1 MRNLFVVAAIV
12 ALVACG
18 EVSDKQKLPVVGNTK
33 ITERIVDGETV
44 YDTVPH
50 TVGYYRL
57 LDQDSAVVT
66 PETVE
71 GKIYVADFFFTSC
84 PSICPIMK
92 TEMLRVYNE
101 FQATDDLMI
110 LSHSIDPEYDTVAL
124 LKDYAE
130 RLGVADNKWRF
141 LTGDKDEI
149 FNLSESSYMITTTED
164 DTAPGGYIHSGAFF
178 LVDTKKRI
186 RGVYDGTESDQ
197 VDRLMGDIRKL
208 LDETNAEKAE

>member
-1 MRNLFVVAAIV
+1 MKQIIFG
-12 ALVACG
+12 ALLITVISCG
-18 EVSDKQKLPVVGNTK
+18 EVTNKQKLPILGNPT
-33 ITERIVDGETV
+33 ITERLENGEIV
-44 YDTVPH
+44 YDTIPH
-50 TVGYYRL
+50 TIQYYRFF
-57 LDQDSAVVT
+57 DQDSAIVT

-92 TEMLRVYNE
+92 TEMLRVYEQFRN
-101 FQATDDLMI
+101 TDNFMI

-124 LKDYAE
+124 LKDYAI
-130 RLGVADNKWRF
+130 RLGVEDNKWRF

-149 FNLSESSYMITTTED
+149 FNLSESSYMVTTTED
-164 DTAPGGYIHSGAFF
+164 KDAPGGYIHSGAFF

-197 VDRLMGDIRKL
+197 VDLLIKDIRKL
-208 LDETNAEKAE
+208 IDETNAENAK

>member
-1 MRNLFVVAAIV
+1 MKNYLFG
-12 ALVACG
+12 ALVLILIGCG
-18 EVSDKQKLPVVGNTK
+18 EVTNNQKLPVIGNSTINEK
-33 ITERIVDGETV
+33 EVNGEII
-44 YDTVPH
+44 YDTVQH

-57 LDQDSAVVT
+57 FDQDSAVVT

-92 TEMLRVYNE
+92 TEMLRIYEE
-101 FQATDDLMI
+101 FKDTDDLMI
-110 LSHSIDPEYDTVAL
+110 MLHSIDPEYDTVAL

-130 RLGVADNKWRF
+130 RLGVMDNKWRF

-149 FNLSESSYMITTTED
+149 FNLSESSYLVTTSED
-164 DTAPGGYIHSGAFF
+164 KNAPGGYIHSGAFF

-186 RGVYDGTESDQ
+186 RGVYDGTVTDQ
-197 VDRLMGDIRKL
+197 VDILIKDIRRL
-208 LDETNAEKAE
+208 LDETNAAKSE